1 MKTMRLIFCLLIL
14 TLFFLCACNHFDA
27 PTEVWD
33 PNKPFPESPYILN
46 VIPADI
52 AVAGVREITI
62 IGQNFSTNPDS
73 FFVSFGI
80 QPLTIKSISVSA
92 TMDTL
97 VISRPAVFGFNDIS
111 VMYPATDSIVKY
123 PYTIENP
130 ITPDAVVSTI
140 FSGDLLIMEADKGDT
155 IWIAGM
161 PKSGAKLGHI
171 YKLLPDGVTM
181 TVFKDTSYL
190 VPKISGKASVFTYPF
205 ADLKIGPGGFLYATF
220 VLPSSAAASSIYC
233 MYPDSTTPKIYATL
247 SANNAE
253 KFDFDDNGNIYIGKS
268 NGLFL
273 IKPGGTN
280 SSVGDYT
287 GTNTF
292 GDIRVI
298 KDANN
303 DKFVYALYG
312 STTAANQKFT
322 QLYRSPIN
330 NDGTIDNKQ
339 LIYDISADTA
349 FSGCTIS
356 SFTVKS
362 DGTVLL
368 SLYTSSAVN
377 GNQNYSLFMLE
388 NNGSLTPYY
397 EDNTIL
403 PVGIDQLIWGSGR
416 YLYLSKGKTNT
427 SSTRFFRMGME
438 QNGAPYLGRNL

>member
-1 MKTMRLIFCLLIL
+1 MKTMHLFFCLLIL
-14 TLFFLCACNHFDA
+14 TLFFLCACNHFDE
-27 PTEVWD
+27 PTGVWD
-33 PNKPFPESPYILN
+33 PNRPLPKGPYISN
-46 VIPADI
+46 VIPANI
-52 AVAGVREITI
+52 AAAGVREITI

-73 FFVSFGI
+73 FFVSFGL

-92 TMDTL
+92 TTDTI
-97 VISRPAVFGFNDIS
+97 VISRPAISGFNNIS
-111 VMYPATDSIVKY
+111 IMYPAADSIVKY

-130 ITPDAVVSTI
+130 ITADAVVSNI

-155 IWIAGM
+155 IWIADM
-161 PKSGAKLGHI
+161 PNSGIKLGHI

-190 VPKISGKASVFTYPF
+190 NPKIYNKAFTNAF
-205 ADLKIGPGGFLYATF
+205 ADLKIGTGGFLYATF
-220 VLPSSAAASSIYC
+220 ANVNSIFCMNPNSS
-233 MYPDSTTPKIYATL
+233 TPVIYATL
-247 SANNAE
+247 SANSTA
-253 KFDFDDNGNIYIGKS
+253 KFDFDDNGNIYTGKN

-273 IKPGGTN
+273 VKPDGTN

-292 GDIRVI
+292 CEIRVI
-298 KDANN
+298 KNTNN
-303 DKFVYALYG
+303 DKFVYALIG
-312 STTAANQKFT
+312 ATAPAKQTST

-330 NDGTIDNKQ
+330 NDGTVGNKQ
-339 LIYDISADTA
+339 LVYDITADTA

-356 SFTVKS
+356 SLNVKS

-368 SLYTSSAVN
+368 SLYTSYAVN
-377 GNQNYSLFMLE
+377 GNQNYSLFVLE

-397 EDNTIL
+397 QDRTIL